1 MPLNK
6 TPKPI
11 DVLSQQVKDLQSE
24 IGKMKSE
31 ILDLQEKI
39 KIKDSEAQFEIVSK
53 KETTGWWY
61 S

>member
-24 IGKMKSE
+24 ISKMKCE

-39 KIKDSEAQFEIVSK
+39 KIKDEQFEIVSK

>member
-24 IGKMKSE
+24 IGKMKCE
-31 ILDLQEKI
+31 LLDLQEKI
-39 KIKDSEAQFEIVSK
+39 KIKEEKFEIVSK